1 MSKKAEALLEGAGD
15 VHVHVSPSLVPN
27 RKSDVWGLIE
37 SAERRRMAFAV
48 VKWHHGD
55 SFSMAQSVNAH
66 HRGPF
71 DLYGGLVLN
80 RTVGGLNPFAVDAAL
95 TLGAKIVWLPTLDA
109 AGHGSAIGQ
118 LGGFPF
124 QQVRRRRFPS
134 TGLSLLD
141 EDGRLLPEVKEI
153 LELVSG
159 SGTVLASGHVT
170 TSEIRVLQQ
179 YIARESLEINLLV
192 NHIDFSVPQM
202 SAQDV
207 AALAAPN
214 VWFELAY
221 FTVSQLGHSSAS
233 TIKGLIQHNPDAQF
247 VLASDSGQEKNPISP
262 DAMLALIDLLL
273 EAGIAGSRIDR
284 MLHRDTYSLLGF
296 EIR

>member
-1 MSKKAEALLEGAGD
+1 MSERAETLLEGAGD
-15 VHVHVSPSLVPN
+15 IHVHISPSLVPN

-37 SAERRRMAFAV
+37 AAERRRMAFAV

-109 AGHGSAIGQ
+109 AGHGAAVGQ

-134 TGLSLLD
+134 TGLSIL
-141 EDGRLLPEVKEI
+141 EDDGDLLPEVKEI
-153 LELVSG
+153 LDLLSG
-159 SGTVLASGHVT
+159 SGTVLASGHIT
-170 TSEIRVLQQ
+170 TSEILVLQE
-179 YIARESLEINLLV
+179 YIARESLDINVLV
-192 NHIDFSVPQM
+192 NHIDFSVPNM
-202 SAQDV
+202 TAREV
-207 AALAAPN
+207 ETLAAAN

-221 FTVSQLGHSSAS
+221 FTVSRLGHSSAEA
-233 TIKGLIQHNPDAQF
+233 IQGIVEANPDAQF

-262 DAMLALIDLLL
+262 DAMLELIDLLL
-273 EAGIAGSRIDR
+273 SSGIELSRVER
-284 MLHRDTYSLLGF
+284 MLHRNTYSLLGMA
-296 EIR
+296 